1 MNLSELKKNC
11 EPYRGVLRFV
21 VVLLVAHFLWKFTVL
36 GDECGDVVTFFGCDI
51 SAPFLAM
58 SAHIAKVVAAVL
70 GWLGYDLTLTNAT
83 MHFANGH
90 GVHIVWG
97 CSGLKQMFIFAWH
110 FAGGARPVA
119 AQVVVCADGYGG
131 LLSHQYRAHYAALDG
146 CSAPPRVVLPAARI
160 CAEIP
165 LLWHHLPFLGLVGRA
180 FQSRKRRGVKPI
192 PQNYSRNPLILIRAV
207 YAVGTLPAQ
216 QITRNFAIIS

>member
-1 MNLSELKKNC
+1 MNFSELKKNC

-58 SAHIAKVVAAVL
+58 SAHIARVVAAIL

-97 CSGLKQMFIFAWH
+97 CSGLKQMFIFACILL
-110 FAGGARPVA
+110 AARGPWQHKLWFVPMGMA
-119 AQVVVCADGYGG
+119 ACYLINIGRIT
-131 LLSHQYRAHYAALDG
+131 LLSMVVAHRPEWFYLLHEH
-146 CSAPPRVVLPAARI
+146 VLKYLFYGI
-160 CAEIP
+160 I
-165 LLWHHLPFLGLVGRA
+165 FLFWVWWEERFNRGR
-180 FQSRKRRGVKPI
+180 QS
-192 PQNYSRNPLILIRAV
+192 N
-207 YAVGTLPAQ
+207 
-216 QITRNFAIIS
+216 